1 MAHVWFSVADC
12 PDQGRRLTISDQN
25 VWTDPLAEFQIQA
38 GITEPLTAELVVT
51 PHGEGL
57 LVQGHLQGC
66 VSFSC
71 DRCADNAA
79 YAVDARFDI
88 FESVQEPGEEEEIN
102 DRFRQGRHGLE
113 LDLAAVLWEQFILAL
128 PVKPLCSEDCQGICS
143 QCGANLNHG
152 DCGCDH
158 DAPDPRLEVL
168 RRLHVGGT

>member
-25 VWTDPLAEFQIQA
+25 VWADPLAEFQVRV
-38 GITEPLTAELVVT
+38 GITEPLTAELVLT

-66 VSFSC
+66 VSLPC
-71 DRCADNAA
+71 DRCAENAA
-79 YAVDARFDI
+79 CAVDVRFDI
-88 FESVQEPGEEEEIN
+88 FEAVQEPGEQEEIN
-102 DRFRQGRHGLE
+102 DRFRQGRFGLE

-128 PVKPLCSEDCQGICS
+128 PVKPLCSEDCQGMCPR
-143 QCGANLNHG
+143 CGANLNAG
-152 DCGCDH
+152 DCGCAQ
-158 DAPDPRLEVL
+158 DALDPRLEVL